1 MAILEKF
8 VEVTPNSRSL
18 KHYRNLG
25 YDAKMGIP
33 LKVSINDLTDGSRVN
48 VTCICDNCGAER
60 IQKYNMYTLITKR
73 NTKGKYFCVSCANR
87 TDEKKEK
94 IKQTNLERYGVT
106 TTLLVP
112 EVQEKIKQTNLERYG
127 VEYPRQNKEVAE
139 KLFNTM
145 EERYGV
151 KYSMQCPEIRQKAE
165 ETNIEKYGTSVVLQ
179 NPIIRDKIQQT
190 NIEKYGVPF
199 PSQNPNIIAKQQQTM
214 LERYGATSTMLVPEL
229 KQKVWDSCIEH
240 YGTPFP
246 FQVQEVIDRR
256 TETNIKKYGGPSPTN
271 DPEVRRKQALALQ
284 KNGNISTSKQQRYLW
299 NLLGGELNGVVSHFN
314 CDIVFY
320 DRKYI
325 VEYDGGAHNFKV
337 MSGQM
342 SQEEFDQ
349 RQRKRFYVVKQA
361 GFSQIRI
368 ISRQDRLPSDE
379 VIQDIVKQ
387 SEQYFATTEHTWINW
402 DIDSGCFYNYLN
414 PDGVEYDFGPLRK
427 IKNEEVA

>member
-1 MAILEKF
+1 MAILEEY

-18 KHYRNLG
+18 KHYRDLG
-25 YDAKMGIP
+25 YDAKIGVP
-33 LKVSINDLTDGSRVN
+33 LRVAVNDLTDGSRVK
-48 VTCICDNCGAER
+48 VTCICDNCGTQR
-60 IQKYNMYTLITKR
+60 VQRYNAYTFSAKK
-73 NTKGKYFCVSCANR
+73 NNKGEYFCVSCANR
-87 TDEKKEK
+87 AEEKKEK

-112 EVQEKIKQTNLERYG
+112 EVQEKIRQTNLERYG
-127 VEYPRQNKEVAE
+127 VEYPRQNEEVAE
-139 KLFNTM
+139 KFYNTM

-151 KYSMQCPEIRQKAE
+151 RYSTQCPEIKQKAK
-165 ETNIEKYGTSVVLQ
+165 ETNIKKYGTPFATQ
-179 NPIIRDKIQQT
+179 NPVVQEKIKQT
-190 NIEKYGVPF
+190 NIERYGAPYCT
-199 PSQNPNIIAKQQQTM
+199 QNPEIMAKAQNTM

-229 KQKVWDSCIEH
+229 KQKVWNSCIEH

-246 FQVQEVIDRR
+246 FQVQEIVDRR

-271 DPEVRRKQALALQ
+271 DPEVRRKQTLTLQ
-284 KNGNISTSKQQRYLW
+284 KNGTVSTSKQQLYLW
-299 NLLGGELNGVVSHFN
+299 NLLGGKLNGVVSHFN

-320 DRKYI
+320 DKKYVI
-325 VEYDGGAHNFKV
+325 EYDGKGHNLNVKI
-337 MSGQM
+337 GIIT
-342 SQEEFDQ
+342 QEEFDQ